1 MKSLERVFATVGG
14 QPKDR
19 PAFVMNLSLYGA
31 RLAGIP
37 LQTFY
42 ADANAYA
49 EGQTAVRE
57 VFGPDLLLSPFL
69 VPAIGEAFGSVAT
82 SGKGNVPNIREFA
95 AASAVEALKI
105 PRPDVDSHPRL
116 VYLRE
121 TIRILSARYQ
131 GEVPIVGVLVSPI
144 DIPPLVIG
152 IEAWLEALLSEPD
165 TARALMDLWTP
176 FCVDLANA
184 MLADGATLI
193 AATANFANPTLV
205 PPRVTEG
212 IARPALEAAFG
223 AIRGP
228 IILHHGGA
236 RLAPH
241 LECYLG
247 LPNVAAYFV
256 DARDTLAEAR
266 QKLGETPVL
275 IGNLHAP
282 SLENETPESVRGQCE
297 AILAD
302 RAGDSRFLF
311 GTSAADVPMAT
322 PPEVIQTIVDT
333 ICHAGIGA
341 L

>member
-1 MKSLERVFATVGG
+1 MNSLERVFATVGG

-19 PAFVMNLSLYGA
+19 PAFVMNLSLYGSK
-31 RLAGIP
+31 LAGVP
-37 LQTFY
+37 LQDYYT
-42 ADANAYA
+42 DANAYA
-49 EGQTAVRE
+49 EGQMAVRE

-69 VPAIGEAFGSVAT
+69 VPAIGEAFGSEVTAC
-82 SGKGNVPNIREFA
+82 KQQVPNIRRFA
-95 AASAVEALKI
+95 AASALEAMKL
-105 PRPDVDSHPRL
+105 PLPDVDSHPRL

-131 GEVPIVGVLVSPI
+131 GEVPVVGVLVSPV

-165 TARALMDLWTP
+165 TARALMDRWGP

-184 MLADGATLI
+184 MLGDGATLI
-193 AATANFANPTLV
+193 AATANFANPTIV
-205 PPRVTEG
+205 PPRVTQG

-223 AIRGP
+223 AIKGP

-236 RLAPH
+236 QLAPH
-241 LECYLG
+241 LMGYLG

-256 DARDTLAEAR
+256 DARDSLAEAR
-266 QKLGETPVL
+266 QNLGETPVL

-282 SLENETPESVRGQCE
+282 SLECETPESVRGQCE

-302 RAGDSRFLF
+302 RAGDTRFLF
-311 GTSAADVPMAT
+311 GTSAADVPLAT
-322 PPEVIQTIVDT
+322 PPEVLQAIVDT

-341 L
+341 A